1 MNTGSLSI
9 VEGCMLSDRDIDT
22 LLYYLDRGIRE
33 EIERICNVPAG
44 PESYGSLLT
53 AEDAVF
59 AKEMGITL

>member
-1 MNTGSLSI
+1 
-9 VEGCMLSDRDIDT
+9 MLSDRDIDT

-53 AEDAVF
+53 VEDAAF
-59 AKEMGITL
+59 AKEIGITL